1 MFTIIVC
8 NLHDVWMVWYA
19 MLCYAMVWYG
29 MVCYGMYVNPP
40 QPILGWCPIVGY
52 VDEHNSNNWVFCPV
66 DIYIY
71 MLISIYVCIY
81 IYIHIS
87 ISIHIYT

>member
-8 NLHDVWMVWYA
+8 NLHDVWMVWYG
-19 MLCYAMVWYG
+19 MVWYG
-29 MVCYGMYVNPP
+29 MVWYGMYVNAP

-52 VDEHNSNNWVFCPV
+52 VDEHNSNNWAFCPV

-71 MLISIYVCIY
+71 SYISICLYLY
-81 IYIHIS
+81 IYIS
-87 ISIHIYT
+87 IFL